1 MRSGQSL
8 FTLTGKGEGRTEA
21 LEIFIRSAFYGP
33 SKDFGVNGLRLGV
46 LVSQANPDLHVAME
60 ANALLMN
67 RWVAPCVDERVEGK
81 DRDLPMQVS
90 VSRL

>member
-8 FTLTGKGEGRTEA
+8 FTLTGKGEGTNRGARNLHQERVRLHRDVQVRVRLTDEDSEA
-21 LEIFIRSAFYGP
+21 EAVDA
-33 SKDFGVNGLRLGV
+33 KV
-46 LVSQANPDLHVAME
+46 LARAVDAVDP
-60 ANALLMN
+60 